1 MRLRLSIRRTVR
13 FPASTVSFEVL
24 GSGTVP
30 IGCGLEQNRY
40 LENGDVIEL
49 EDEAIGVLRNRIE
62 KPADWRD
69 RTAPDAN

>member
-1 MRLRLSIRRTVR
+1 M
-13 FPASTVSFEVL
+13 
-24 GSGTVP
+24 P

-40 LENGDVIEL
+40 LEDGDVIEL